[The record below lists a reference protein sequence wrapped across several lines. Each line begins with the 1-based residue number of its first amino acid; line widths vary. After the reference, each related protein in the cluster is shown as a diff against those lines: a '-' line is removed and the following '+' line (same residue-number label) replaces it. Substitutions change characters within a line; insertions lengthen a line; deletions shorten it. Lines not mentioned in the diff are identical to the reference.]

1 MNWITF
7 FKISSMTK
15 FHLTP
20 LTTKQINTGILLVKK
35 PIQNLS
41 ATHKNQKPS
50 SHVNHTH

>member
-1 MNWITF
+1 MSLYTMNRNL
-7 FKISSMTK
+7 FKISSITK

-41 ATHKNQKPS
+41 ATHKNQ
-50 SHVNHTH
+50 NHPPM